1 MNNWTEEM
9 AIQTA
14 TVRKKEILDILIL
27 VTIIGANILRDTMGN
42 VKLADFGASK
52 RLQVTVNEIFYN

>member
-52 RLQVTVNEIFYN
+52 RLQVTVNEICYI